1 MHVPFSKYR
10 HYSTTKQYL
19 PMNHYRSP
27 VKCDTNP
34 ISECPVT
41 HPPRFQ
47 GVTTL
52 LASSFLHCI
61 RELYLD
67 IISGID
73 LSILNTSHYT
83 FCEYFTL
90 HILWILHATH
100 SVNTSH
106 YTFCQRWAQGT
117 SSSCSRCYEGADYTT
132 IHNTRHQSSI
142 SRLCRHEELK

>member
-52 LASSFLHCI
+52 LASSFLHHV

-73 LSILNTSHYT
+73 LSKLNTSHYT

-90 HILWILHATH
+90 HILWILHTTHFVRGGPRERLPPVLGATRGLITQLYIIPDTRAQVH
-100 SVNTSH
+100 VCVVTKNSNNT
-106 YTFCQRWAQGT
+106 
-117 SSSCSRCYEGADYTT
+117 
-132 IHNTRHQSSI
+132 HNNV
-142 SRLCRHEELK
+142 L